1 MTTREIDASAVQ
13 AGATGPVPGWGWTEA
28 ALSLMVLVW
37 GVNFAVAKHA
47 LAQFDPLAFN
57 AIRFTIASAMVLLVL
72 VAQGELAWPERGD
85 VLRIV
90 GLGVL
95 GNVIYQGAF
104 VHGLALTPAGT
115 ASLILAVSPVMT
127 ALFSAL
133 AGHERPGWRT
143 WGGAAVAIAGVALIT
158 GTGISLGT
166 RREVIG
172 DVILICAAAA
182 WAAYTVSARPMVRK
196 YGSVRTTAWTL
207 WVGAIGLALVGSPA
221 LAHQDWGRVTPVG
234 WASLAYSAVFAI
246 GLAYLIWYRGV
257 ERIGNTRTAIFGNLT
272 PVVAML
278 AAAVLLHEKPS
289 HWALAGA
296 VLTLGGVMIV
306 RSDPGHASGPTDA
319 GGTPLVE
326 RNYGGESTDPG
337 ITSAGAAVLCPG
349 FAHPTARLS
358 PPAPSFINASM

>member
-1 MTTREIDASAVQ
+1 MTQQEIDASAIQ
-13 AGATGPVPGWGWTEA
+13 AEATGPVPGWGWTDT
-28 ALSLMVLVW
+28 ALSLMVVVW

-47 LAQFDPLAFN
+47 LGQFDPLAFN
-57 AIRFTIASAMVLLVL
+57 AIRFCIASAMVFGVL
-72 VAQGELAWPERGD
+72 VVQGELAWPERSD
-85 VLRIV
+85 VLRVV

-166 RREVIG
+166 RREAIG
-172 DVILICAAAA
+172 DLILICAAAA
-182 WAAYTVSARPMVRK
+182 WAAYTVSARSMVRK

-207 WVGAIGLALVGSPA
+207 WVGAVGLLLLGSPA
-221 LAHQDWGRVTPVG
+221 LAHQDWGRVTPLG
-234 WASLAYSAVFAI
+234 WGALVFSGLFAI

-272 PVVAML
+272 PVVAMV
-278 AAAVLLHEKPS
+278 AAAVLLHEQPS
-289 HWALAGA
+289 HWALLGA
-296 VLTLGGVMIV
+296 ALTLGGVMIV
-306 RSDPGHASGPTDA
+306 RSDPGHA
-319 GGTPLVE
+319 
-326 RNYGGESTDPG
+326 
-337 ITSAGAAVLCPG
+337 
-349 FAHPTARLS
+349 
-358 PPAPSFINASM
+358 